1 MSLVISCPDSEM
13 LIDTLCTHL
22 SFQILEWWSVLQSQF
37 FATSKS
43 VMSVSSAFDIR
54 MVVMTTKLF
63 TKLKHE
69 GIISFHPFGLL
80 DLL

>member
-1 MSLVISCPDSEM
+1 MSLVISGPDSEM

-22 SFQILEWWSVLQSQF
+22 SFQILEWWCVLQSQF
-37 FATSKS
+37 FATSEP
-43 VMSVSSAFDIR
+43 VMSVSSAFVIG

-69 GIISFHPFGLL
+69 VVISFHPFGLL